1 MKIDGSCH
9 CGHITYRAE
18 VDPDR
23 VYVYHCTDCQSITGS
38 AFSWAV
44 HMPEEDFELL
54 SGAPKTYVQTAESGA
69 TSHRVFVC
77 HCADCQSIT
86 GSAFR
91 WAVHIAEENLE
102 LLSGTPKTYVKTAD
116 SGATNH
122 QVFCPECASPLYS
135 FSVGDGPKTL
145 NLRLGTARQR
155 DQLRPKFQ
163 YWCRSAQPWAMELAA
178 VNQLDKQ

>member
-23 VYVYHCTDCQSITGS
+23 VYVCHCT
-38 AFSWAV
+38 
-44 HMPEEDFELL
+44 
-54 SGAPKTYVQTAESGA
+54 
-69 TSHRVFVC
+69 
-77 HCADCQSIT
+77 DCQSIT

-91 WAVHIAEENLE
+91 WAVHTPEANFE
-102 LLSGTPKTYVKTAD
+102 LLSGTPKTHVKSAD
-116 SGATNH
+116 SGAENH

-155 DQLRPKFQ
+155 DQLRPMFQ

>member
-23 VYVYHCTDCQSITGS
+23 VYVCHCT
-38 AFSWAV
+38 
-44 HMPEEDFELL
+44 
-54 SGAPKTYVQTAESGA
+54 
-69 TSHRVFVC
+69 
-77 HCADCQSIT
+77 DCQSIT

-91 WAVHIAEENLE
+91 WAVHIPEENFE

-116 SGATNH
+116 SGVTNH

-135 FSVGDGPKTL
+135 TSIRGGPKIL

-155 DQLRPKFQ
+155 DRLRPKFQ
-163 YWCRSAQPWAMELAA
+163 YWCRSAQSWAMELAP
-178 VNQLDKQ
+178 VRQLDTQ

>member
-18 VDPDR
+18 VDPDM
-23 VYVYHCTDCQSITGS
+23 VDVCHCTDCQSVTGS

-44 HMPEEDFELL
+44 HTPEEDF
-54 SGAPKTYVQTAESGA
+54 
-69 TSHRVFVC
+69 
-77 HCADCQSIT
+77 
-86 GSAFR
+86 
-91 WAVHIAEENLE
+91 E

-135 FSVGDGPKTL
+135 TSLGDGPKFL

-155 DQLRPKFQ
+155 DQLQPKFQ
-163 YWCRSAQPWAMELAA
+163 YWCRSAQSWAMELDP
-178 VNQLDKQ
+178 VRQLDTQ

>member
-18 VDPDR
+18 VDPVG
-23 VYVYHCTDCQSITGS
+23 VY
-38 AFSWAV
+38 
-44 HMPEEDFELL
+44 
-54 SGAPKTYVQTAESGA
+54 
-69 TSHRVFVC
+69 VC

-91 WAVHIAEENLE
+91 WAVQIPEEDFE

-135 FSVGDGPKTL
+135 TSLGDGPKFL
-145 NLRLGTARQR
+145 NLRLGTARQS
-155 DQLRPKFQ
+155 DQLRPKVQ
-163 YWCRSAQPWAMELAA
+163 LWCRSAQPWAMVLAP
-178 VNQLDKQ
+178 VQQLDKE

>member
-23 VYVYHCTDCQSITGS
+23 VYVCHCT
-38 AFSWAV
+38 
-44 HMPEEDFELL
+44 
-54 SGAPKTYVQTAESGA
+54 
-69 TSHRVFVC
+69 
-77 HCADCQSIT
+77 DCQSIT

-91 WAVHIAEENLE
+91 WAVHIAEENFE
-102 LLSGTPKTYVKTAD
+102 LLSGTPKTYVKTAT

-135 FSVGDGPKTL
+135 TSLGDGPNFL
-145 NLRLGTARQR
+145 NLHLGTARQR
-155 DQLRPKFQ
+155 DQLQPKVQ
-163 YWCRSAQPWAMELAA
+163 YWCRSAQPWAMALEP
-178 VNQLDKQ
+178 VRQLDTQ